1 MIKYILL
8 FLPIVFFGFVSV
20 SIAQDAPPVPALTTR
35 VYDETGSLSAEQK
48 QALEQK
54 LAFYEDSTSTQI
66 VVVIMKTLNGYPV
79 SDFATQIGNANKL
92 GQGKKNNGVVILL
105 SKDEHQGFIA
115 TGYGMEPSVTDALAG
130 IIFRDII
137 RPALRQNDYYGGLS
151 EAIDSLVSAAK
162 GEFKG
167 TGKSSSR
174 KNDIGV
180 GAFIFVIIIFVVIVI
195 IRAAVGAGGRR
206 TIVGGGGTRSGF
218 MGGILQALFWASIFN
233 DRDRRGGSG
242 GGFGGFGGGSFGGG
256 GGGGFSGG
264 GGSFGGGGAG
274 GSW

>member
-1 MIKYILL
+1 MIKNILVL
-8 FLPIVFFGFVSV
+8 LAILVFGFVSV
-20 SIAQDAPPVPALTTR
+20 STAQDAPPVPTLTTR
-35 VYDETGSLSAEQK
+35 VYDQTGTLAPDQK
-48 QALEQK
+48 QALEEK
-54 LAFYEDSTSTQI
+54 LLFYEDSTSTQI
-66 VVVIMKTLNGYPV
+66 VVVIMNTLNGYPV
-79 SDFATQIGNANKL
+79 SDFATEIGNKNKV

-115 TGYGMEPSVTDALAG
+115 TGYGMEPTITDALAG

-151 EAIDSLVSAAK
+151 EAIDTIVSAAK

-167 TGKSSSR
+167 TGKATKK
-174 KNDIGV
+174 KNELGV
-180 GAFIFVIIIFVVIVI
+180 GALIFVVIIFVIIVV
-195 IRAAVGAGGRR
+195 IRAAVGSGGRR
-206 TIVGGGGTRSGF
+206 TIVGGGGTKSGF
-218 MGGILQALFWASIFN
+218 MGGLLQALFWASIFN
-233 DRDRRGGSG
+233 DRNRGGG
-242 GGFGGFGGGSFGGG
+242 GGFGGGGFGGG

>member
-1 MIKYILL
+1 MIKNILV
-8 FLPIVFFGFVSV
+8 FLPILFFGFVSV
-20 SIAQDAPPVPALTTR
+20 SIAQDAPPVPTLTTR
-35 VYDETGSLSAEQK
+35 VFDETGTLAPDQK
-48 QALEQK
+48 QALEEK
-54 LAFYEDSTSTQI
+54 LLFYEDSTSTQI
-66 VVVIMKTLNGYPV
+66 VIVIMNTLNGYPV
-79 SDFATQIGNANKL
+79 SDFATQIGNKNKV

-115 TGYGMEPSVTDALAG
+115 TGYGMEPTITDALAG

-137 RPALRQNDYYGGLS
+137 RPALRQNNYYGGLS
-151 EAIDSLVSAAK
+151 EAVDSIVSAAK

-167 TGKSSSR
+167 TGKAVKK
-174 KNDIGV
+174 KNELGV
-180 GAFIFVIIIFVVIVI
+180 GALVFVVIIFVIIVI

-206 TIVGGGGTRSGF
+206 TIVGGAGTKSGF
-218 MGGILQALFWASIFN
+218 MGGLLQALFWASIFN
-233 DRDRRGGSG
+233 DRDRRGGG
-242 GGFGGFGGGSFGGG
+242 GGFGGFGGGGFGG